1 MLKSELAAFSMLN
14 IKFEILLAELFG
26 NELVDSVLVDV
37 LLFDCAPVLLGLIK
51 FCISVCSK
59 VSFLIVHTLIILS

>member
-1 MLKSELAAFSMLN
+1 MLKSELVAFSMLN

-26 NELVDSVLVDV
+26 NELVDDSVLDV
-37 LLFDCAPVLLGLIK
+37 VLFDCAPVLVGLIK

-59 VSFLIVHTLIILS
+59 VSFLIEHTLIILS